1 MIRKRIERSM
11 LIFALALGGCGDDAG
26 GTEEEVETENAIDEE
41 AAAETAAAF
50 NPAALLSN
58 IMGQLGGATMVA
70 GNNLVVEVLPN
81 ASGDVQGLVYDAEG
95 NVVQNAKLTVTAKGA
110 DGSSKPV
117 ELEWNAEA
125 EVYVG
130 TVAEADTEAEV
141 LATGPMEVSVEVE
154 GEDEPATGEAE
165 VVAVART
172 PVYGGD
178 VFVAGDLS
186 AEMVALPSGDIQLIA
201 YGPDGLLTGA
211 AADLKVEVP
220 DAEGEGHEVD
230 LVWNAD
236 ASAYLGSVE
245 EGVTLDTG
253 AITFSATRNGTL
265 RRSRVARAPIRVPT
279 HEGDVVVVGGGM
291 TAELVP
297 KEDGRI
303 HAYVVD
309 RDGNTVEADADASVS
324 FAFGG
329 AIDPIPAEWD
339 ADAGAYV
346 AVVPPEVDVSAT
358 PMRVRVR
365 RAGRVHRGA
374 IAVPA
379 GRALGVGWRAR
390 VEAGEGGAIPPGQ
403 ARAVL
408 AGPDIRARIRGNAV
422 AGGRTVMVGGMGAGM
437 GPSAAAMVNADVAER
452 VRGAAARAQG
462 AAVMVNVRAPM
473 VDVRAPMVSVMTSGG
488 GMSSAMATT
497 RRRRGG
503 GSAGGS
509 VMAGVMV
516 SFGN

>member
-1 MIRKRIERSM
+1 MIRKRIEVVM
-11 LIFALALGGCGDDAG
+11 LALAVAMGACEDDASE
-26 GTEEEVETENAIDEE
+26 TEEVETEAE
-41 AAAETAAAF
+41 AEATEAETAANF
-50 NPAALLSN
+50 NPAALLSS

-81 ASGDVQGLVYDAEG
+81 ANGDVRGLVYDAEG

-117 ELEWNAEA
+117 ELEWDADAEI
-125 EVYVG
+125 YVG
-130 TVAEADTEAEV
+130 TVAEGEAEAEAEL
-141 LATGPMEVSVEVE
+141 LASGPMEVEVEIE

-165 VVAVART
+165 VVAVAPT

-178 VFVAGDLS
+178 VLVAGDLS
-186 AEMVALPSGDIQLIA
+186 AEVVALPSGDIQLVA
-201 YGPDGLLTGA
+201 YGPDGLLTGD

-220 DAEGEGHEVD
+220 DSEGESHEVD

-253 AITFSATRNGTL
+253 ALTLSATRNGTL
-265 RRSRVARAPIRVPT
+265 RRSRVARAPIRVPA

-291 TAELVP
+291 SAELVP

-309 RDGNTVEADADASVS
+309 REGQSVEADADVNVS

-346 AVVPPEVDVSAT
+346 AVIPPTVDVSAT

-379 GRALGVGWRAR
+379 GRALGVAWRAR
-390 VEAGEGGAIPPGQ
+390 VESGQGGAIPPGQ
-403 ARAVL
+403 ARVVL

-422 AGGRTVMVGGMGAGM
+422 AGGRTVMAGAMAAG
-437 GPSAAAMVNADVAER
+437 AAAMVNADVAER
-452 VRGAAARAQG
+452 MRGAAARARG

-473 VDVRAPMVSVMTSGG
+473 VNVRAPMVSVMTSGG
-488 GMSSAMATT
+488 GSAMSSAMATT

-503 GSAGGS
+503 GMAGAS
-509 VMAGVMV
+509 VMAGIMV
-516 SFGN
+516 GFGN